1 MGWGFSGQRASMDA
15 SSPSPAPAGGPRTS
29 FVLVTN
35 PESGSEKGPV
45 IEEARRRLDVR
56 RTLVIGREPDLGAAI
71 RAAVEGGCVV
81 VAAGGDGTVNAVVQH
96 LVPDGTLGVLPLG
109 TLNHFARDLGVD
121 EQETAMP
128 VLEAGAP
135 QTIDVGRAGNRLF
148 VNNVGLGLYPEL
160 VREREAREGRW
171 GRLLAHLAAAI
182 RVLRRARPV
191 LGSIAVDGDH
201 RDLAAWVV
209 MVGNNRFRSDPGEL
223 GSRDR
228 LDEGVLDVWMMRLGG
243 RLERSTGPAWR
254 VLRGTLAGSRRLIRT
269 QGSVVEI
276 QLRGNSRR
284 ISRDGEASERAT
296 SLRVEILPG
305 GLNVLAP

>member
-1 MGWGFSGQRASMDA
+1 MDA
-15 SSPSPAPAGGPRTS
+15 SCPSPAPAGGPRTS

-35 PESGSEKGPV
+35 PESGSKKGPV

-56 RTLVIGREPDLGAAI
+56 RTLVIGREPHLGAAI
-71 RAAVEGGCVV
+71 RAAVEGGYVV
-81 VAAGGDGTVNAVVQH
+81 VAAGGDGTVSAVVQH

-109 TLNHFARDLGVD
+109 TLNHFARDMGVD
-121 EQETAMP
+121 EQETAMR
-128 VLEAGAP
+128 VLEAGMAR
-135 QTIDVGRAGNRLF
+135 TVDVGRAGNRLF

-160 VREREAREGRW
+160 VHEREAHEGRW

-209 MVGNNRFRSDPGEL
+209 MVGNNCFRSDPGEL

-243 RLERSTGPAWR
+243 RLGSTGPAWR

-276 QLRGNSRR
+276 RLRGNSRR
-284 ISRDGEASERAT
+284 VSRDGEASERAT
-296 SLRVEILPG
+296 SLRVEVLPG
-305 GLNVLAP
+305 GLKVLAP